1 MVNRYQETRTPGY
14 YCGTMEDTDAADDR
28 ATVLVVD
35 DEPDAADLYAE
46 YLPDY
51 RVLTAYSGP
60 EALEQISPEVD
71 VVLLDRM
78 MPETHGD
85 EVLRRIRDRDLDCR
99 VVFVTAVTP
108 DIEVVD
114 LPFDDYLVKP
124 VSEETVRDAVERM
137 LKRNTYDEQ
146 IHEIVTLASRMAT
159 LESKMDI
166 SELEASA
173 RYTAMENRLR
183 ELRDGNPFEDSDEEL
198 YEELTAEKVRLL
210 LE

>member
-1 MVNRYQETRTPGY
+1 MGQPQG
-14 YCGTMEDTDAADDR
+14 GTGRE
-28 ATVLVVD
+28 TVLVVD
-35 DEPDAADLYAE
+35 DEPEAADLYAQ
-46 YLPDY
+46 YLPEY
-51 RVLTAYSGP
+51 RVLTAYGGA
-60 EALEQISPEVD
+60 EALELMSDEVD

-78 MPETHGD
+78 MPETPGD
-85 EVLRRIRDRDLDCR
+85 EVLERIRESDWDCR

-108 DIEVVD
+108 DIELVD

-137 LKRNTYDEQ
+137 LQRNSYDER

-166 SELEASA
+166 SELEASD
-173 RYTAMENRLR
+173 RYMALESRLR
-183 ELRDGNPFEDSDEEL
+183 ELREGTRLEDGNDQL